1 MNKDKLGFLI
11 KLISPF
17 SDIYYEADID
27 IYELKKN
34 HLIFRCYDNLKD
46 IILELFEIF
55 EEKKFSL
62 NFKNQ
67 NLNLIIEINKGLKGK
82 DNISFQL
89 EKKFLFSKFIT
100 ELKNEI
106 NILKLKLNELE
117 KGKKNSEI
125 ELLKNEI
132 KALKDE
138 NNKKDITIQELSKKI
153 IEIEIWKKRMEDKEI
168 NEINEKNLEN
178 IIDSKIITK
187 KEELNFLLE
196 RFQNTRKRK

>member
-1 MNKDKLGFLI
+1 MEKDNILNLNNNEFELSKKYKYILNGKEYLIELGKLMNKDKLGFLI

-89 EKKFLFSKFIT
+89 EK
-100 ELKNEI
+100 
-106 NILKLKLNELE
+106 
-117 KGKKNSEI
+117 
-125 ELLKNEI
+125 
-132 KALKDE
+132 
-138 NNKKDITIQELSKKI
+138 
-153 IEIEIWKKRMEDKEI
+153 
-168 NEINEKNLEN
+168 
-178 IIDSKIITK
+178 
-187 KEELNFLLE
+187 NFY
-196 RFQNTRKRK
+196 FQNLLLN